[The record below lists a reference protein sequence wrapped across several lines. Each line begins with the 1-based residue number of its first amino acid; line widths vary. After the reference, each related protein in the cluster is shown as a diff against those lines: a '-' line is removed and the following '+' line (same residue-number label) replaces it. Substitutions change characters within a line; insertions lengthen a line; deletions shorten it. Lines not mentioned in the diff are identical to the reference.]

1 VGTEVLLGL
10 PTGVRVQGALFRQDS
25 RSFLIEGVAGVYLTV
40 QRYACRKTQG
50 TKDLR
55 QTATLAELP

>member
-1 VGTEVLLGL
+1 MESTLIDENTFRPDRMSTAAEPIFVGASSL
-10 PTGVRVQGALFRQDS
+10 A
-25 RSFLIEGVAGVYLTV
+25 V